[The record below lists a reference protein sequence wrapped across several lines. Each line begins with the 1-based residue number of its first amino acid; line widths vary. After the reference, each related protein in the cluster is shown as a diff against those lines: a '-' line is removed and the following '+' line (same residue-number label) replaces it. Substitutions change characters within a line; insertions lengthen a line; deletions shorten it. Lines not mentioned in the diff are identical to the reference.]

1 MQAHLP
7 DGWEDAPLAAREAS
21 GAAPAA
27 GVAGAVAGV
36 DAFAGVADTRGGGDA
51 GGGPGEAGQG
61 GAAGSR
67 ERLLADTLL
76 GLGDPLDDEAD
87 GDAPLREL
95 AARLP
100 RLVRVAAAGVLLA
113 GEDGNEPRVVSASC
127 EPARLLAGQGPGPDS
142 YHEGAESGGADL
154 DRGPGGLPPEYA
166 RRVLRAGYRAVFAFP
181 LRHGKETVGAL
192 VLFRAVPGP
201 LDADRAD
208 LARTLAGAAAL
219 GVLQRRTR
227 HHHARLAAQLQT
239 ALDRRVPVEQA
250 KGLLAERFHV
260 PVDVAFDL
268 LRTHARAQRLR
279 VADLALALLAGTA
292 SVPGPS

>member
-1 MQAHLP
+1 VHAHLP
-7 DGWEDAPLAAREAS
+7 DGWEDALLAARQQP
-21 GAAPAA
+21 GATPATGAP
-27 GVAGAVAGV
+27 GAE
-36 DAFAGVADTRGGGDA
+36 
-51 GGGPGEAGQG
+51 GGGPEEAEPVGAG
-61 GAAGSR
+61 GSW
-67 ERLLADTLL
+67 ERLLAGTLL
-76 GLGDPLDDEAD
+76 GLGDTLDDGADDGAD

-100 RLVRVAAAGVLLA
+100 RLVGVAAAGVLLA
-113 GEDGNEPRVVSASC
+113 GEDGGEPRVVGASC
-127 EPARLLAGQGPGPDS
+127 EPARLLAGQGPGPGS
-142 YHEGAESGGADL
+142 YHEGAEFGAADL

-166 RRVLRAGYRAVFAFP
+166 RRVLRAGYRAVFALP

-201 LDADRAD
+201 LDAARAD

-227 HHHARLAAQLQT
+227 RHHARLAAQLQT

-260 PVDVAFDL
+260 SVDVAFDL
-268 LRTHARAQRLR
+268 LRAHARAHRLR